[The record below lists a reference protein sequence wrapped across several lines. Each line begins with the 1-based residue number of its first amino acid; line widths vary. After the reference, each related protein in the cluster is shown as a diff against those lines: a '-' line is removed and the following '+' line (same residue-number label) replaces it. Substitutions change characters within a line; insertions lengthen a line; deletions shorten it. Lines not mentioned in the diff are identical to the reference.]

1 MKNIKRQTMQNNMSI
16 YKKLNALLTQHDKN
30 FLILLVLFSIF
41 IALMETLGVAV
52 IMPFISVASN
62 FSVIE
67 SNNYYKIVYDFFH
80 FHSEVEF
87 VLIFGIVLI
96 FFYILRGALNLF
108 YFYLLSKFAKGRTHL
123 LALRLFENY
132 LGMSY
137 QHFIDKNSS
146 ELSKSIINE
155 TQYLTS
161 MITALLLMLSELFVV
176 ILIYSAMLFVNW
188 KITLLMSLFLGVNA
202 LFLVQTVSKKIKIQG
217 VKREEYQ
224 KEFFEIL
231 SSSFGNFKIIKL
243 QSNDKLL
250 LERFNAAS
258 YGSARSGI
266 IHESLSHFPRIFLET
281 LGFGLIALVVVYLVY
296 KYQTD
301 ISSALGIL
309 SMFILGLYRLM
320 PSANRL
326 LTSYN
331 QIMYYHKS
339 LDVIHNELLHH
350 GENLGDAKI
359 TFQEKIVL
367 ENINFGYNQEKI
379 VLKDINLEIKKGE
392 KIAFVG
398 ASGSGKST
406 LVDIIIGLYR
416 PLQGKIVVDNQLLS
430 DANIK
435 DWRRKVGYIPQ
446 SVYLFDGT
454 VAKNISFGEVYDAKR
469 IEDVLRKAKILD
481 FLQTHQDGI
490 DTVVGEDGIKLSG
503 GQKQRIAIARAL
515 YQNPEIL
522 VLDEATSAL
531 DEEIEKEIMNEIYE
545 ISEDKTLIIIAHR
558 LSTID
563 RCEKVYKIVDK
574 RLVIQS

>member
-1 MKNIKRQTMQNNMSI
+1 MQHNTISM
-16 YKKLNALLTQHDKN
+16 YKKLNALLTQHDKK
-30 FLILLVLFSIF
+30 FLISLVLFSIF
-41 IALMETLGVAV
+41 IALMETVGVAV

-62 FSVIE
+62 FAVIG
-67 SNNYYKIVYDFFH
+67 SNHYYKAIYDFFH
-80 FHSEVEF
+80 FSSEIEF
-87 VLIFGIVLI
+87 VIIFGIVLI
-96 FFYILRGALNLF
+96 LFYIFRGGLNLL
-108 YFYLLSKFAKGRTHL
+108 YFYLLAKFANGRTHL
-123 LALRLFENY
+123 LAFRLFENY

-137 QHFIDKNSS
+137 HYFINKNSS
-146 ELSKSIINE
+146 EISKSIVNE

-176 ILIYSAMLFVNW
+176 ILIYGAMLFVNW

-202 LFLVQTVSKKIKIQG
+202 LFLVKTVSKKIKIQG

-224 KEFFEIL
+224 KEFFEIIN
-231 SSSFGNFKIIKL
+231 STFGNFKLIKL

-250 LERFNAAS
+250 LDRFNAAS

-281 LGFGLIALVVVYLVY
+281 LGFGLIAFVVVYLVY

-301 ISSALGIL
+301 ISSTLGIL

-339 LDVIHNELLHH
+339 LDVIHNELVHI
-350 GENLGDAKI
+350 GEKLGD
-359 TFQEKIVL
+359 EKIAFKNKIDL
-367 ENINFGYNQEKI
+367 QDINFGYSKEKL
-379 VLKDINLEIKKGE
+379 VLKKINLEIKKGE

-398 ASGSGKST
+398 PSGSGKST

-416 PLQGKIVVDNQLLS
+416 QLQGKIVIDGQMLS

-435 DWRRKVGYIPQ
+435 NWRRKVGYIPQ

-454 VAKNISFGEVYDAKR
+454 VADNISFGQVYDAKR

-490 DTVVGEDGIKLSG
+490 HTVVGENGIKLSG

-515 YQNPEIL
+515 YQDPEIL

-531 DEEIEKEIMNEIYE
+531 DEAIEKEIMNEIYE

-574 RLVIQS
+574 KLVLQK